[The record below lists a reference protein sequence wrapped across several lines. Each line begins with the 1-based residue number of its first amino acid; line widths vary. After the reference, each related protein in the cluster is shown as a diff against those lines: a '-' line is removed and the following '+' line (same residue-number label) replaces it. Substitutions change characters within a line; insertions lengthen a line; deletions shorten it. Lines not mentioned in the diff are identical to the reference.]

1 MQAKDNF
8 SVALI
13 KAELFKQGGLEKYTW
28 QIAHDFCQRGCE
40 VTILTSGKVQAPFF
54 HPKLKIITFPINHIL
69 SFLNVVHFDKACCEY
84 LSKFPSSIIFSLDRN
99 RFQTHLRAGNGVHA
113 AYLQHRKREE
123 GFVKRLS
130 FAINPLHNTILSL
143 EKKGFE
149 HSDLK
154 ILFTNSF
161 MVKQEILKFYQI
173 DPSKIQVVH
182 NGVEWHAMQEDFD
195 QWTIQKEKV
204 VQALKLDASA
214 FQFLFIGHNFKRKGL
229 EKLLAALAC
238 IKEEQF
244 QLSVV
249 GKDKNLSYFKALASR
264 LGLSKK
270 IFFHGP
276 QNPVIPFYQ
285 IADCLVVPSLYDP
298 FANVT
303 VEALAMG
310 LFTISS
316 KYNGGSEILTE
327 QNGAVVEALE
337 DPISF
342 SQILRQALNQHKTTK
357 RASDIRQTVKHL
369 DFSNQLRAITEST
382 IHSVINTKR
391 RK

>member
-1 MQAKDNF
+1 MQTKDKL

-40 VTILTSGKVQAPFF
+40 VTILTSGKVQAPFSN
-54 HPKLKIITFPINHIL
+54 PKLKIIAFPINHIL
-69 SFLNVVHFDKACCEY
+69 SFLNVVHFDKACYEY

-113 AYLQHRKREE
+113 AYLQHRQREE
-123 GFVKRLS
+123 GFVKHLS
-130 FAINPLHNTILSL
+130 FTINPLHHSILSL

-149 HSDLK
+149 HPDLK

-161 MVKQEILKFYQI
+161 MVRQEVLKFYQI
-173 DPSKIQVVH
+173 DPNKIQVVH
-182 NGVEWHAMQEDFD
+182 NGVEWHAMQESFD
-195 QWTIQKEKV
+195 QWATQKEKIMKE
-204 VQALKLDASA
+204 LKLDLLA
-214 FQFLFIGHNFKRKGL
+214 FQFLFIGNNFKRKGL
-229 EKLLAALAC
+229 EKLFAALAS
-238 IKEEQF
+238 IKEEYF
-244 QLSVV
+244 QLIVV
-249 GKDKNLSYFKALASR
+249 GKDKNLPYFKALASR

-270 IFFHGP
+270 VFFQGP
-276 QNPVIPFYQ
+276 QNPIIPFYQ
-285 IADCLVVPSLYDP
+285 IADCLVIPSLYDP

-327 QNGAVVEALE
+327 QNGSVVEALE
-337 DPISF
+337 DPHSF
-342 SQILRQALNQHKTTK
+342 SQILMQALNQRKTTK

-369 DFSNQLRAITEST
+369 DFSNQLKAITEST
-382 IHSVINTKR
+382 IHSIIK
-391 RK
+391 